1 MAVQI
6 AALPIVAHCARILG
20 ARAASFGKAQP
31 TKLRFVAVV
40 GRGDP

>member
-1 MAVQI
+1 MAFQI
-6 AALPIVAHCARILG
+6 AALPIVAHCARIW
-20 ARAASFGKAQP
+20 AHSAASFGKAQP